1 MESCEEGD
9 PDGNCY
15 AVLRFSG
22 TVMELIDMECVRLV
36 HTGEENSEYQCH
48 NPEPRGERE
57 MAVGGS
63 ISGSQV
69 GKKRF
74 VVILYSYYLKSA
86 VNVKIHTV
94 LKSISSFCFDIPFH
108 NVHPSEGP
116 KLNGNRTSTTSIL
129 LSSVQVRPL

>member
-1 MESCEEGD
+1 MEGCEEGD

-36 HTGEENSEYQCH
+36 HTCEENSEYQCH
-48 NPEPRGERE
+48 DPEPRGKRE

-63 ISGSQV
+63 ISGFQV

-74 VVILYSYYLKSA
+74 VAILYSYYLRSL
-86 VNVKIHTV
+86 VNNEIHTV
-94 LKSISSFCFDIPFH
+94 LRSISSFRFEIPFH
-108 NVHPSEGP
+108 NVHPSVGP